1 MNPNSYEQT
10 PADRLVRTLGTLG
23 LLSLAAALVAVGI
36 HLYA

>member
-1 MNPNSYEQT
+1 MNPQTLDQT

-23 LLSLAAALVAVGI
+23 LLSLAALLVAVGI

>member
-1 MNPNSYEQT
+1 MNPNTFELT

-23 LLSLAAALVAVGI
+23 LLSLAALLVAVGI